1 MVTHLTLAAEPRY
14 FKSSSVQSRLLGLG
28 LRHTVRPILGMW
40 ARLPF
45 DFYPPNVVDHVARLL
60 PVPEGTSWRS
70 VDLGPCSSEWLMA
83 KDVRDVNGG
92 NPGAVLYFHGG
103 AFLTC
108 GLNTHRNLVS
118 RISYASGQPVLNVGY
133 RQMPLEPITE
143 SVADGVVAFR
153 WLLDQGYRPED
164 ITIAGDS
171 AGGYLAFSVARAVLD
186 AGWGRPAGV
195 VAISPLLD
203 VDSTRKRNHP
213 NANRC
218 EVFPLNALERFTQ
231 VALRTEDRRG
241 ISGERVCPV
250 DMPVADMPPSIIQI
264 GSREILMPDAELM
277 ANRLVAAGIPCDLQV
292 WEDQVHVFQAA
303 AAWVPEARQA
313 IDEIAL
319 FVQSL
324 ANGSIAAPAASRKA
338 KKKVARPRVRVA
350 SQ

>member
-1 MVTHLTLAAEPRY
+1 MVSHLTLAAEPRY
-14 FKSSSVQSRLLGLG
+14 FKSTSVRSQLLGIG

-45 DFYPPNVVDHVARLL
+45 DLHPPNLLDHIARLA
-60 PVPEGTSWRS
+60 PVHEGTSWRS
-70 VDLGPCSSEWLMA
+70 VDLGPCESEWLQA
-83 KDVRDVNGG
+83 KDVRDVHGG
-92 NPGAVLYFHGG
+92 NPRAIVYFHGG
-103 AFLTC
+103 GFLTC
-108 GLNTHRNLVS
+108 GLNTHRRLVS

-133 RQMPLEPITE
+133 RQMPQEPITE

-153 WLLDQGYRPED
+153 WLLDEGYRAED

-213 NANRC
+213 NAHQC
-218 EVFPLNALERFTQ
+218 ETFPLNALERFSQ
-231 VALRTEDRRG
+231 VVLRADDRRG

-250 DMPVADMPPSIIQI
+250 DMPVGDLPPALIQI

-277 ANRLVAAGIPCDLQV
+277 ANRLVAAGVPCDLQV
-292 WEDQVHVFQAA
+292 WEKQVHVFQAA
-303 AAWVPEARQA
+303 AGWVPEARKA

-319 FVQSL
+319 FTQALADGSL
-324 ANGSIAAPAASRKA
+324 TAPAAPRKA
-338 KKKVARPRVRVA
+338 KKKVARPRASVVA
-350 SQ
+350 R

>member
-108 GLNTHRNLVS
+108 GLNTHRRLVS
-118 RISYASGQPVLNVGY
+118 RISAAAGRPVLNLAY
-133 RQMPLEPITE
+133 RQMPEVSITE
-143 SVADGVVAFR
+143 SINDGVETFR
-153 WLLDQGYRPED
+153 WLLDQGYSADR

-171 AGGYLAFSVARAVLD
+171 AGGYMAFGIARAVID
-186 AGWGRPAGV
+186 AGWGRPEGI

-203 VDSTRKRNHP
+203 LDSGAKRAHR
-213 NANRC
+213 NADRC
-218 EVFPLNALERFTQ
+218 DVFPLSALERFTKIAQ
-231 VALRTEDRRG
+231 RRERRDGVVDRP
-241 ISGERVCPV
+241 CPV
-250 DMPVADMPPSIIQI
+250 NMDVAGLPPALIQI
-264 GSREILMPDAELM
+264 GSREILMPDAEVM
-277 ANRLVAAGIPCDLQV
+277 ANRLVAGGVSCEFQV
-292 WEDQVHVFQAA
+292 WNRQVHVFQAA
-303 AAWVPEARQA
+303 SWVPEAQRA
-313 IDEIAL
+313 VNEVAL

-324 ANGSIAAPAASRKA
+324 ADLSAAE
-338 KKKVARPRVRVA
+338 VRGADVG
-350 SQ
+350 

>member
-14 FKSSSVQSRLLGLG
+14 FKSSSVQSRLLGVG
-28 LRHTVRPILGMW
+28 LRHTVRPLLGLW

-45 DFYPPNVVDHVARLL
+45 DLYPPNVVDHVARLL
-60 PVPEGTSWRS
+60 PVHEGTSWRT
-70 VDLGPCSSEWLMA
+70 VDLGPCSSEWVLA
-83 KDVRDVNGG
+83 KDVRDVDGG
-92 NPGAVLYFHGG
+92 NEHAILYFHGG
-103 AFLTC
+103 AFITC

-118 RISYASGQPVLNVGY
+118 RISYAAGQPVLNVGY
-133 RQMPLEPITE
+133 RQMPAEPITE

-153 WLLDQGYRPED
+153 WLIDQGYRPEH

-213 NANRC
+213 NAHRC
-218 EVFPLNALERFTQ
+218 ETFPLNALERFTR
-231 VALRTEDRRG
+231 VALKADTRRG
-241 ISGERVCPV
+241 ISGQRVCPV
-250 DMPVADMPPSIIQI
+250 DMPLSDMPPAVIQI
-264 GSREILMPDAELM
+264 GSHEILMPDAELM
-277 ANRLVAAGIPCDLQV
+277 ANRLVAAGIPCDLQI
-292 WEDQVHVFQAA
+292 WENQVHVFQVS

-324 ANGSIAAPAASRKA
+324 ADGTIEAPIARKA
-338 KKKVARPRVRVA
+338 KKVAKPRARVA
-350 SQ
+350 AR